1 MSDVI
6 EKIIEV
12 ATGLSGERVLLATES
27 PSVWKAT
34 LDICDYM
41 PVAYTYE
48 SMAYQ
53 LAYLRSGGVDCG
65 DCSLIWHWNGAAC
78 GIWPLSFTLCA
89 GGATLHS
96 HGTPIL
102 PPLFAGATPSSIRRR
117 LCRAGLDLT
126 ERVSV
131 ELGNHSLCAFSP
143 FLQRPD
149 LGDWHEEWMLSGAS
163 CGISHQLFLDLRPSL
178 AEIKSG
184 FRKSYKSLINYG
196 RREWTVTVLDTPDSS
211 IWAEFTQ
218 LHLDV
223 SGRKTRSDETWALQ
237 LRQIAVGEALLVLLR
252 DEDGKMVGGGF
263 FQFSRDEAVYAVGAY
278 DRKLFPKP
286 LGHVVQATAIEE
298 LKRRNICWLKLG
310 RRFFSSDFPTPTE
323 KELSISDFK
332 SGFSSHLF
340 PEFSFNRKI

>member
-1 MSDVI
+1 MTGTI
-6 EKIIEV
+6 QKIVEL
-12 ATGLSGERVLLATES
+12 AGDLSGETVVLATES
-27 PSVWKAT
+27 PAVWKAALNT
-34 LDICDYM
+34 CNYV

-53 LAYLRSGGVDCG
+53 LAYLQSGGANCG
-65 DCSLIWHWNGAAC
+65 DCSLVWHWDGAPC
-78 GIWPLSFTLCA
+78 GVWPLSFTV
-89 GGATLHS
+89 GAEGTPLHS

-102 PPLFAGATPSSIRRR
+102 PPLFAVGTPGSIRRR
-117 LCRAGLDLT
+117 LCRASLDLT
-126 ERVSV
+126 ERVS
-131 ELGNHSLCAFSP
+131 EILGNHSLNAFHP
-143 FLQRPD
+143 FLQQPD
-149 LGDWHEEWMLSGAS
+149 LGDWHGEWMLRGAS
-163 CGISHQLFLDLRPSL
+163 CSISHQLFLDLRPSL

-184 FRKSYKSLINYG
+184 FRKSYKSLINSG
-196 RREWTVTVLDTPDSS
+196 RREWTVSVLDTLDASV
-211 IWAEFTQ
+211 WAEFTQ

-252 DEDGKMVGGGF
+252 DGGGKMVGGGF
-263 FQFSRDEAVYAVGAY
+263 FQFSRDEALYAVGAY

-298 LKRRNICWLKLG
+298 LKRRNIRWLKLG
-310 RRFFSSDFPTPTE
+310 RRFFLHDFPTPTE

-340 PEFSFNRKI
+340 PEFSLIQKL

>member
-1 MSDVI
+1 M
-6 EKIIEV
+6 
-12 ATGLSGERVLLATES
+12 
-27 PSVWKAT
+27 
-34 LDICDYM
+34 
-41 PVAYTYE
+41 
-48 SMAYQ
+48 
-53 LAYLRSGGVDCG
+53 LR
-65 DCSLIWHWNGAAC
+65 
-78 GIWPLSFTLCA
+78 
-89 GGATLHS
+89 
-96 HGTPIL
+96 
-102 PPLFAGATPSSIRRR
+102 
-117 LCRAGLDLT
+117 
-126 ERVSV
+126 
-131 ELGNHSLCAFSP
+131 
-143 FLQRPD
+143 
-149 LGDWHEEWMLSGAS
+149 GAS

-184 FRKSYKSLINYG
+184 FRKRYKSLIKYG
-196 RREWTVTVLDTPDSS
+196 RREWTVAVLDTPDSS

-218 LHLDV
+218 LHFYV